1 MKRSKIDMMAQWLYN
16 RILLAADKENSS
28 MNLDSVLEKVGASKN
43 IQLVESHPCSVSIL
57 ENCEFFIKPMVK
69 DIICPKNSKI
79 ILFSAPG
86 ATGKS
91 ALAKFIS
98 YSKKALLWDLSK
110 EKIANHSFSGMLVES
125 LGTKLFSAFTNG
137 LETGD
142 AVLVIDA
149 LDEAEMIS
157 GRVAIETLLADLRA
171 VCINSI
177 CPNII
182 LCARTETAH
191 FIKEFYSK
199 DANKLEISHYEIS
212 FFEET
217 NAIEFIKAK
226 IAEKTPVTPATELLI
241 KEQFARIKQAING
254 DESAIKSFL
263 GYAPVLEA
271 LAVYFVSEPNTMKLL
286 QSTQNST
293 KAFCQIMDYILT
305 REKKKV
311 VDGFKQRC
319 QRDFPTFHK
328 WNNVYSGEEQIKRL
342 ADYIIFNSTDYDN
355 CELDLPNELSSEYGE
370 LIESFLKD
378 HPFVRI
384 SAKKDSFNVDFA
396 GVAFRDFILAKL
408 MNISGYDDYAK
419 EYFSSRKDGVRCPSS
434 LFFDFYQNFSE
445 GNIENSHFQYLYES
459 FKAKEVADSYTTI
472 DIEEDEDTVY
482 YSFKSSPIKKRG
494 TITKIDFVSS
504 STKESGL
511 RIKQINNAYIDISGD
526 IIFGSADNEDVTI
539 SNTTIKCRKILLDS
553 TSIMLIGEKPGETLL
568 APNEGFEIK
577 KTGMPKFEVRTDE
590 LASLKI
596 SSPDIHNWYK
606 LSQYEYNLLDE
617 SNLDLTKFENAVKNI
632 LKYFRKHGKDA
643 PGRHFEF
650 IKNIIIGGSPLKQ
663 SIHDFFIEDKIFYK
677 DSKDPKQYKLNM
689 ENLEKYKVN
698 WGSISQSST
707 PNFKPLFDEYSAW
720 TKKQPKKQ

>member
-1 MKRSKIDMMAQWLYN
+1 MIAQWLYN
-16 RILLAADKENSS
+16 RTLLAVEKEYVS
-28 MNLDSVLEKVGASKN
+28 MNLDSVLEKVGTSKN
-43 IQLVESHPCSVSIL
+43 IQLVDSHPCSVSIL
-57 ENCEFFIKPMVK
+57 KNREFFIKPTVK
-69 DIICPKNSKI
+69 DIACPKNSKI

-98 YSKKALLWDLSK
+98 YSKGALLWDLSK

-125 LGTKLFSAFTNG
+125 LGTKLFSTFTNG

-212 FFEET
+212 FFEES
-217 NAIEFIKAK
+217 NAIEFIKMK
-226 IAEKTPVTPATELLI
+226 ISEKADVTPATEIWI
-241 KEQFARIKQAING
+241 KEQFAVIKRAIRG

-286 QSTQNST
+286 QRTQDSTD
-293 KAFCQIMDYILT
+293 AFCQIIDYILT
-305 REKKKV
+305 REKGKV
-311 VDGFKQRC
+311 VKGFRQRC
-319 QRDFPTFHK
+319 QRDFPSFDK
-328 WNNVYSGEEQIKRL
+328 WDNVYSEEEQIKRI

-355 CELDLPNELSSEYGE
+355 CKLDLPNELSSEYGE

-378 HPFVRI
+378 HPFVRV
-384 SAKKDSFNVDFA
+384 SAKKDSFSVDFA
-396 GVAFRDFILAKL
+396 GVAFRDFVLAKL
-408 MNISGYDDYAK
+408 MNIPGYDDYAK
-419 EYFSSRKDGVRCPSS
+419 EFFSNRKDGVRCPSS
-434 LFFDFYQNFSE
+434 LFFDFYQNFSG
-445 GNIENSHFQYLYES
+445 GNIKNPHFQYLYES
-459 FKAKEVADSYTTI
+459 FKAKEVADSYTRI
-472 DIEEDEDTVY
+472 DIEEAEDTVY
-482 YSFKSSPIKKRG
+482 FSFTSKSVKKRAP
-494 TITKIDFVSS
+494 TTKIDFVGS

-511 RIKQINNAYIDISGD
+511 LIRQISNAYIDISGD
-526 IIFGSADNEDVTI
+526 IIFGAADNEDVTI
-539 SNTTIKCRKILLDS
+539 SNSTIKCRKILLDS
-553 TSIMLIGEKPGETLL
+553 PGIMLIGEKPGETLL
-568 APNEGFEIK
+568 APAEGFEIK
-577 KTGMPKFEVRTDE
+577 KTGMPKFEIRADE
-590 LASLKI
+590 VASMKI
-596 SSPDIHNWYK
+596 SSPDIHDWYK
-606 LSQYEYNLLDE
+606 LSQYKYNLLDE

-663 SIHDFFIEDKIFYK
+663 SIHDFFIEDKIFYQ
-677 DSKDPKQYKLNM
+677 DSKDPRQYKLNM

-707 PNFKPLFDEYSAW
+707 PNFKTLFDEYSAW
-720 TKKQPKKQ
+720 MKKQ

>member
-1 MKRSKIDMMAQWLYN
+1 MIAQWLYN
-16 RILLAADKENSS
+16 RILLAADKEYFS

-57 ENCEFFIKPMVK
+57 ENYEFFIKPMVK
-69 DIICPKNSKI
+69 DITCPKNSKI

-125 LGTKLFSAFTNG
+125 LGTKLFSTFTNG

-212 FFEET
+212 FFEES

-226 IAEKTPVTPATELLI
+226 IAEKTSVTPATELLI
-241 KEQFARIKQAING
+241 KEQFAGIKQAISG

-271 LAVYFVSEPNTMKLL
+271 LAVYFVSKPNTMKLL
-286 QSTQNST
+286 QHTQNST
-293 KAFCQIMDYILT
+293 NAFCQIMEYILT
-305 REKKKV
+305 REKNKV
-311 VDGFKQRC
+311 VEGFKQRC
-319 QRDFPTFHK
+319 QRDFPSFHNWDK
-328 WNNVYSGEEQIKRL
+328 VYSEEEQIKRL
-342 ADYIIFNSTDYDN
+342 ADYIIFNSTDYNN
-355 CELDLPNELSSEYGE
+355 CKLDLPNELCSEYGE

-378 HPFVRI
+378 HPFVRV
-384 SAKKDSFNVDFA
+384 SAKKDSFEVDFA
-396 GVAFRDFILAKL
+396 GVAFRDFVLAKL

-419 EYFSSRKDGVRCPSS
+419 EFFSSRKDGVRCPSS
-434 LFFDFYQNFSE
+434 LFFDFYQSFSG

-459 FKAKEVADSYTTI
+459 FKAKEVADSYTRI

-482 YSFKSSPIKKRG
+482 YSFKSGSAKKRD
-494 TITKIDFVSS
+494 TITKIDFVAS

-511 RIKQINNAYIDISGD
+511 QIKQINNAYIDIFGD
-526 IIFGSADNEDVTI
+526 IILGSADNEDVTI
-539 SNTTIKCRKILLDS
+539 SNSTIKCRKILLDS
-553 TSIMLIGEKPGETLL
+553 PCIMLIGEKPGETLL

-577 KTGMPKFEVRTDE
+577 KTGMPKFEIRADE

-663 SIHDFFIEDKIFYK
+663 SIHDFFIEDKIFYQ
-677 DSKDPKQYKLNM
+677 DNKDPKQYKLNM

-720 TKKQPKKQ
+720 MKKRPKKQ